1 VKISS
6 GELLPKEDCSRSNL
20 SVALCLLLKIVAS
33 LEEFLG
39 NSSSFEGDLFCVVGY
54 SRQDPHLR

>member
-33 LEEFLG
+33 PGRVFGELKLLRGRPFLRG
-39 NSSSFEGDLFCVVGY
+39 WL
-54 SRQDPHLR
+54 L